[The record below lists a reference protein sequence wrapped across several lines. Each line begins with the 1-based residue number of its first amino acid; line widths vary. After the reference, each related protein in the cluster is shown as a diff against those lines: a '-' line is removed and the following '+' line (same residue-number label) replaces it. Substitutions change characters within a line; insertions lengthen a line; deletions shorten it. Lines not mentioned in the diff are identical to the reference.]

1 VLEENTDEFLCKQGK
16 GTSFLTMTNILDVI
30 KKKKNI
36 SYSIKI
42 NKQKLCMK
50 LRKTKYHDKLEEN
63 SFDFTKQKSISF

>member
-1 VLEENTDEFLCKQGK
+1 
-16 GTSFLTMTNILDVI
+16 MTNILDVI